1 MPELS
6 CIILGGPNGSGKS
19 SAFAKLKLEGI
30 WINADEIAR
39 ALPETND
46 GKSKE
51 RRASEAALRKIAEM
65 IETRQSFI
73 FETTLSSQQSIRLSA
88 RRRQPDSM
96 SASTMSPWILS
107 RRTSSA

>member
-6 CIILGGPNGSGKS
+6 CVILGGPNGSGKS
-19 SAFAKLKLEGI
+19 SAFAKLKGV

-39 ALPETND
+39 VLPEVTE

-65 IETRQSFI
+65 MTPGNP
-73 FETTLSSQQSIRLSA
+73 SSSN
-88 RRRQPDSM
+88 PH
-96 SASTMSPWILS
+96 
-107 RRTSSA
+107 